1 MELDIYL
8 KKHKNM
14 NIRIFKCLFFLLL
27 ASNVFA
33 QLQNNNWIFGY
44 GGSVNFSGVN
54 PVSSL
59 VSISSNE
66 QTASVSDPITG
77 QLLFYTDARN
87 VWNAN
92 NQLMPNGSGLLGG
105 FFTSATQGALIVPF
119 PDNNKKY

>member
-1 MELDIYL
+1 MKFIKY
-8 KKHKNM
+8 
-14 NIRIFKCLFFLLL
+14 LFFLLF
-27 ASNVFA
+27 ASNSFA

-92 NQLMPNGSGLLGG
+92 NQVMPNGAG
-105 FFTSATQGALIVPF
+105 
-119 PDNNKKY
+119 